1 MSGKS
6 GIGSIISSVILTLII
21 VIVLAFFALPYLYP
35 ILSSKDLVS
44 HDDLMDES
52 GIVIQSKYQEWD
64 SAATIYDYEDV
75 NFMQMEDTEINITV
89 DEGSQIAIE
98 FSATSLMRLEST
110 FSGRSSYDI
119 AIVVGGIGNRTFEVY
134 YYEASGGMGFI
145 RQLVFNLNYNY
156 VTVPLN
162 NGTYTINVFWIST
175 ADVPGDNYLSV
186 AYPTHNY
193 TRSLWVTEL
202 RAQ

>member
-6 GIGSIISSVILTLII
+6 GIGSIIASVIITLVF
-21 VIVLAFFALPYLYP
+21 VIVLAFFVLPYLYP

-44 HDDLMDES
+44 HDDLMDEG

-64 SAATIYDYEDV
+64 SAAFIYDYNVSD
-75 NFMQMEDTEINITV
+75 FIQMVDTEINITV
-89 DEGSQIAIE
+89 EEGSQLAIE
-98 FSATSLMRLEST
+98 FSATSLMRLQSP

-119 AIVVGGIGNRTFEVY
+119 AIIVDGISNRTFEVY
-134 YYEASGGMGFI
+134 YYEGSGGMGYI

-156 VTVPLN
+156 VTAPLN
-162 NGTYTINVFWIST
+162 NGTYTINVFWKST
-175 ADVPGDNYLSV
+175 SDVPGENYLSM
-186 AYPTHNY
+186 AHPTHNY

-202 RAQ
+202 RTQ

>member
-64 SAATIYDYEDV
+64 SAATIYDYNV

-89 DEGSQIAIE
+89 EEGSQLAIE
-98 FSATSLMRLEST
+98 
-110 FSGRSSYDI
+110 
-119 AIVVGGIGNRTFEVY
+119 
-134 YYEASGGMGFI
+134 
-145 RQLVFNLNYNY
+145 
-156 VTVPLN
+156 
-162 NGTYTINVFWIST
+162 
-175 ADVPGDNYLSV
+175 
-186 AYPTHNY
+186 
-193 TRSLWVTEL
+193 
-202 RAQ
+202 